1 MKIKISVTLV
11 VTLVLLFLAW
21 GSECIAAVGIAPDE
35 EGVYLISAKD
45 IPRMSVDQL
54 KSRLNDPSLIL
65 IDVRSPGDWNTSLI
79 KIKGAF
85 REVPDKENEWALK
98 YDKDKTIVLYC
109 A

>member
-21 GSECIAAVGIAPDE
+21 GSECIAAMGIAPDE
-35 EGVYLISAKD
+35 EGVYLISVRD

-65 IDVRSPGDWNTSLI
+65 
-79 KIKGAF
+79 
-85 REVPDKENEWALK
+85 
-98 YDKDKTIVLYC
+98 
-109 A
+109 

>member
-1 MKIKISVTLV
+1 MKIKISVAV
-11 VTLVLLFLAW
+11 VFTLVLLFLAW
-21 GSECIAAVGIAPDE
+21 GSECTAAGGIAPDE
-35 EGVYLISAKD
+35 EGVYLISVKD

-85 REVPDKENEWALK
+85 REVPDKEKEWAPK

>member
-21 GSECIAAVGIAPDE
+21 GSECIAAMGIAPDE
-35 EGVYLISAKD
+35 EGVYLISVRD
-45 IPRMSVDQL
+45 IPRMSVAQL

-65 IDVRSPGDWNTSLI
+65 IDVRSPGDWNTSSI

-85 REVPDKENEWALK
+85 REVPDKENEWAPK

>member
-11 VTLVLLFLAW
+11 VALFLLFLAW
-21 GSECIAAVGIAPDE
+21 GSECIAAMEIAPDE
-35 EGVYLISAKD
+35 EGDILISAKD

-65 IDVRSPGDWNTSLI
+65 IDVRSPGDWNTSSI

-85 REVPDKENEWALK
+85 REAPDKENEWAPK